1 MSSLQAP
8 KLVLDEASA
17 SLLFDLIAEDLFQ
30 HGYSVQINALP
41 AELAALLAAE
51 VRLLPINHFK
61 KAGIGRDQQHRLK
74 PTVRGDQISWIN
86 GNTLV
91 TQAWLAWAA
100 SLQQAL
106 NQRLLLGLFSFE
118 SHFAHYAVGDVYKR
132 HLDAFN
138 GETNRVLSLVTYLNP
153 DWKEADGGQ
162 LVLYPKNLN
171 QGGLQILPCLATL
184 VVFLSE
190 DVPHEVLAALG
201 DRYSIAGWFSVNNA
215 PII

>member
-8 KLVLDEASA
+8 TSVLDGASA
-17 SLLFDLIAEDLFQ
+17 PLLFDLIANDLYRD
-30 HGYSVQINALP
+30 GYSVHTNAIP
-41 AELAALLAAE
+41 IELTALLAAE
-51 VRLLPINHFK
+51 VRLLPVNDFK

-74 PTVRGDQISWIN
+74 PLVRGDHISWIN

-100 SLQQAL
+100 SLQMAL

-118 SHFAHYAVGDVYKR
+118 SHFAHYAIGDVYTR
-132 HLDAFN
+132 HQDAFK

-153 DWKEADGGQ
+153 DWNEADGGQ

-171 QGGLQILPCLATL
+171 QSGLQVSPCLATL

-190 DVPHEVLAALG
+190 EIPHEVLAALG
-201 DRYSIAGWFSVNNA
+201 DRYSIAGWFRVNNA